1 MPQLGPKQAT
11 NIGNATAIEICNFL
25 QHDHGVEMT
34 HATTADRAVEIHPE
48 IAEFAIATAQGEIH
62 WFIVNLNLSSNVRQ
76 LLLRKFSDRLLER
89 ALLFCQVKSMIWS
102 VLVMGGQSGP
112 VSSRRLI
119 VMHGGSE
126 PKAADICRS
135 GACS

>member
-1 MPQLGPKQAT
+1 
-11 NIGNATAIEICNFL
+11 
-25 QHDHGVEMT
+25 MT

-89 ALLFCQVKSMIWS
+89 ALLFCQGKIHDLVRSGNGWAIWS
-102 VLVMGGQSGP
+102 GLVSP
-112 VSSRRLI
+112 THCNAWRL
-119 VMHGGSE
+119 
-126 PKAADICRS
+126 
-135 GACS
+135 